1 MNKYLVK
8 ITRYWEREVEAENA
22 EEARELV
29 YEGIEDCDGYDFD
42 EVEIDC
48 LDDEVGGVV

>member
-8 ITRYWEREVEAENA
+8 ITRYREREVEAENA
-22 EEARELV
+22 EEARELA
-29 YEGIEDCDGYDFD
+29 YKDIEDCDGDDFD